1 MRSPSRRATIL
12 VAALSLGTS
21 LAGCGL
27 QSATTVTSEAAPAA
41 IRPIEAVEGEPIT
54 VGTKN
59 FTEALILGK
68 VAVIALQVAG
78 FDVTD
83 RSGIPGAAP
92 ARAAM
97 TGGEV
102 HMQWEYTGTGWLN
115 YLGMPEGIPDQQEQW
130 RAVKE
135 ADAENGMTWLPPAE
149 ANNTYA
155 FAVRSE
161 AVGELGGVAT
171 LSDVAA
177 LPVEQRTFCVESEF
191 ATRSDGFE
199 PMLEAYGIPFGD
211 PQGVPRENV
220 SILDTGAV
228 YTATDGG
235 DTCNFGEVFTTDGR
249 IASLDLTVLADDRGY
264 FPAYNIAPV
273 VLTETLEKHPEIAD
287 VFAEITPLLTDEVM
301 IELNG
306 RVDVDGE
313 DPADV
318 ALDWM
323 VSEGL
328 VARG

>member
-1 MRSPSRRATIL
+1 MRSPLAAA
-12 VAALSLGTS
+12 AALLAAASL

-27 QSATTVTSEAAPAA
+27 QSANTFVPQAEPGK
-41 IRPIEAVEGEPIT
+41 IRPFVTGGPEIV

-78 FDVTD
+78 FDVAD

-97 TGGEV
+97 LGGEV
-102 HMQWEYTGTGWLN
+102 EVQWEYTGTGWLN
-115 YLGMPEGIPDQQEQW
+115 YLGMSEGIPDRQEQYE
-130 RAVKE
+130 AVRD
-135 ADAENGMTWLPPAE
+135 ADAANGLTWLPPAPM
-149 ANNTYA
+149 NNTYA
-155 FAVRSE
+155 FAVRGE
-161 AVGELGGVAT
+161 AVEELGGVAT

-199 PMLEAYGIPFGD
+199 PMLEAYGLALGD

-235 DTCNFGEVFTTDGR
+235 VCNFGEVFTTDGR
-249 IASLDLTVLADDRGY
+249 LESLDLTVLEDDRGY
-264 FPAYNIAPV
+264 FPAYNVAPV
-273 VLTETLEKHPEIAD
+273 VLTGTLEERPEIAD

-301 IELNG
+301 IELNR
-306 RVDVDGE
+306 RVDVEGE

-318 ALDWM
+318 ALDWL

-328 VARG
+328 VTRG

>member
-1 MRSPSRRATIL
+1 MRSPLAAA
-12 VAALSLGTS
+12 AALLAAASL

-27 QSATTVTSEAAPAA
+27 QSANTFVPQAEPGK
-41 IRPIEAVEGEPIT
+41 IRPFVTGGPEIV

-78 FDVTD
+78 FDVAD

-97 TGGEV
+97 LGGEV
-102 HMQWEYTGTGWLN
+102 EVQWEYTGTGWLN
-115 YLGMPEGIPDQQEQW
+115 YLGMSEGIPDRQEQYE
-130 RAVKE
+130 AVRD
-135 ADAENGMTWLPPAE
+135 ADAANGLTWLPPAPM
-149 ANNTYA
+149 NNTYA

-161 AVGELGGVAT
+161 AVEELGGVAT

-199 PMLEAYGIPFGD
+199 PMLEAYGLALGD

-235 DTCNFGEVFTTDGR
+235 DCNFGEVFTTDGR
-249 IASLDLTVLADDRGY
+249 LESLDLTVLEDDRGY
-264 FPAYNIAPV
+264 FPAYNVAPV
-273 VLTETLEKHPEIAD
+273 VLTGTLEERPEIAD

-301 IELNG
+301 IELNR
-306 RVDVDGE
+306 RVDVEGE

-318 ALDWM
+318 ALDWL

-328 VARG
+328 VTRG